1 MQCAASIHLKYCC
14 EVRNTEKRL
23 SHLSSGWQEP
33 PFICLS
39 DVVGISVLISAGYLS
54 GCFSAQ
60 PKVFPSIARTP
71 SGLPPDR
78 FLVLSKRRN
87 GWPKAFLRSAQS
99 LPKHCSYS
107 FRTSSK
113 SLPRSV
119 QAQERVGLE
128 RFRTFSYSSNPDAQ
142 CIRVFCEEAL
152 SSIGFLL
159 LHHLYHHGT
168 WHLDA
173 LSCVG
178 Q

>member
-1 MQCAASIHLKYCC
+1 MCENNVFARFCQNLSRGSEALWGRDAGGADILVQAMDAVMAVWTYEKTQCGAKSNAARCDDVCSTLRWLMQCTASIHLKYCC
-14 EVRNTEKRL
+14 EVRNTEKQL

-87 GWPKAFLRSAQS
+87 V
-99 LPKHCSYS
+99 C
-107 FRTSSK
+107 
-113 SLPRSV
+113 
-119 QAQERVGLE
+119 GLK
-128 RFRTFSYSSNPDAQ
+128 RF
-142 CIRVFCEEAL
+142 
-152 SSIGFLL
+152 
-159 LHHLYHHGT
+159 
-168 WHLDA
+168 
-173 LSCVG
+173 
-178 Q
+178 

>member
-14 EVRNTEKRL
+14 EVRSTEKRP
-23 SHLSSGWQEP
+23 SHLYSGCQEP
-33 PFICLS
+33 PFICLP

-54 GCFSAQ
+54 GCFSVLSR
-60 PKVFPSIARTP
+60 VFPSIAHIS

-87 GWPKAFLRSAQS
+87 V
-99 LPKHCSYS
+99 C
-107 FRTSSK
+107 
-113 SLPRSV
+113 
-119 QAQERVGLE
+119 GLE